1 MALVP
6 GYDSLSTVLGAAYH
20 QAAGGKGK
28 ERHARG
34 KLFDKQPIMEISRM
48 VCPGYTTGQAMKKL
62 QEAKSMMDRDQFAAA
77 KAEALGA
84 INYAAAFFLLIEET
98 EAEAKRDETQAQVVA
113 AQ

>member
-6 GYDSLSTVLGAAYH
+6 GYSKLIYVLSAAYH
-20 QAAGGKGK
+20 QAAQGKGK
-28 ERHARG
+28 ERHARD
-34 KLFDKQPIMEISRM
+34 KPFSKQPIMEISRM
-48 VCPGYTTGQAMKKL
+48 VGPGYATGQAMKKL
-62 QEAKSMMDRDQFAAA
+62 QEAKSMMDRGQFAAA